1 MRDLDTNKA
10 ADQFMSWLVRENIFC
25 YSDED
30 IEETYEELK
39 VDFRETYKVAPRLIN
54 LLFDI
59 SDN

>member
-10 ADQFMSWLVRENIFC
+10 AEQFMGWLVSENIFC
-25 YSDED
+25 YSDDD

-39 VDFRETYKVAPRLIN
+39 KDFEITYKVAPRLIN

-59 SDN
+59 SDR